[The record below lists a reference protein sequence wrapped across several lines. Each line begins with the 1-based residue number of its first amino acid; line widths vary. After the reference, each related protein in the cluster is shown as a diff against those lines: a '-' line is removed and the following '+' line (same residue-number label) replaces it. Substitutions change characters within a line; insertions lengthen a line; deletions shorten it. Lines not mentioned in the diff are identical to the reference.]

1 MDRIEISELARR
13 LGENAESVCRHYLSN
28 GRRQG
33 RYWLVGDVHNSAG
46 SSLYVRLTGPGS
58 GHGRRG
64 KWTDAATGE
73 HGDLIDLIRLNRSH
87 DDWCETLDEVRQFLR
102 LPRPV
107 VSGSEPRC
115 ETRVSADRNASEAAR
130 RLFRIGRPLA
140 GTPAAAYLA
149 GRGLGHALGAAP
161 LRYHPRCYHRL
172 KDGTAV
178 QHPALLA
185 AVTNL
190 GGTVTGVSRTW
201 LARDG
206 SGKAAL
212 ADPRRALGHLLGHGV
227 RFAGTVTDV
236 LVASE
241 GLETI
246 LSVRRSL
253 PAIPAV
259 AALSAN
265 HLSALLLPS
274 GLRRLYVA
282 RDADAE
288 GLRAYTAL
296 RARAEAAGVPEVW
309 ELVPAED
316 DFNADLM
323 RLGPRG
329 LALHLAPQLA
339 EADAMAHLHL
349 ESDAADVAA

>member
-1 MDRIEISELARR
+1 MLRPDISDLARR
-13 LGENAESVCRHYLSN
+13 LGENAEAVCRHYLSN

-58 GHGRRG
+58 GKGRRG

-73 HGDLIDLIRLNRSH
+73 HGDLLDLIRLNRGH
-87 DDWCETLDEVRQFLR
+87 DDWRETLDEVREFLR
-102 LPRPV
+102 LPRPA
-107 VSGSEPRC
+107 VSNREPWR
-115 ETRVSADRNASEAAR
+115 ETCGDADRDAAGAAR
-130 RLFRIGRPLA
+130 RLFHIGRPLA
-140 GTPAAAYLA
+140 GTPAAAYLG
-149 GRGLGHALGAAP
+149 GRGLGHALGATA

-172 KDGTAV
+172 RDGTTV

-185 AVTNL
+185 AVTDL
-190 GGTVTGVSRTW
+190 GGTVTGVARTW
-201 LARDG
+201 LTRDG
-206 SGKAAL
+206 SGKADL

-227 RFAGTVTDV
+227 RFAAAVPGV
-236 LVASE
+236 LVAGE
-241 GLETI
+241 GLETV
-246 LSVRRSL
+246 LSVHRTM
-253 PAIPAV
+253 PAAPAV

-265 HLSALLLPS
+265 HLAALLLPS

-282 RDADAE
+282 RDADPE
-288 GLRAYTAL
+288 GLRAYETL
-296 RARAEAAGVPEVW
+296 RARADAAGVPEVR
-309 ELVPAED
+309 ELVPVED

-339 EADAMAHLHL
+339 AEDAMTHLRFDG
-349 ESDAADVAA
+349 DAADVAA